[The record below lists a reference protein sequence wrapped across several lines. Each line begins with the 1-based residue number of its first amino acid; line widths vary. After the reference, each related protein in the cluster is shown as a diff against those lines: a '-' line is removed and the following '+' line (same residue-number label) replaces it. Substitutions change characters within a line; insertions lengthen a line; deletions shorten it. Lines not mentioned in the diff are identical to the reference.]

1 MGEPM
6 ARNLLA
12 AGYGVRAWNRSKE
25 KTSALAE
32 KGTNSLDHSALI
44 REIRRANAL
53 SVSRKDG

>member
-32 KGTNSLDHSALI
+32 KGTIASTIARSFA
-44 REIRRANAL
+44 R
-53 SVSRKDG
+53 SDGRMRCR